1 MGRLYFFIYRTMNKI
16 TIKNKVYKV
25 RYTFRALMLF
35 EQITSKMFSIDNLTD
50 QITFFFCL
58 LLANNPDDKLTYE
71 EFIDALDDDS
81 TILNQFQKFLADEA
95 EKRNIY
101 KVDDDDTDEKKSN

>member
-1 MGRLYFFIYRTMNKI
+1 MNKI
-16 TIKNKVYKV
+16 TIKNKEYNV
-25 RYTFRALMLF
+25 RYTVRALMLF
-35 EQITSKMFSIDNLTD
+35 EQILNKTFSIDNLTD
-50 QITFFFCL
+50 QITFFYCL
-58 LLANNPDDKLTYE
+58 LLANNPDDTITYD

-101 KVDDDDTDEKKSN
+101 NKVDDDVTDEKKSN

>member
-1 MGRLYFFIYRTMNKI
+1 MNKI
-16 TIKNKVYKV
+16 KIKNKEYKV

-101 KVDDDDTDEKKSN
+101 NKVDDETDEKKSH